1 MPVAWPSQTA
11 LSFGKSVGGCLIVAL
26 LGRLLVALL
35 RRRLALALHRPSP
48 ILAPKQHTVLKSA
61 GSVHSSLVEAS
72 STRNREPCTSSPAQ
86 EGPKQRAPIV
96 VSSQK
101 ASVVDAGPAVTAAPT
116 AAAAPL
122 AVAPAP
128 LGPTALAL
136 SQSRAGPVLLAR
148 VCMVKPGA
156 VLQSLG
162 SNTSSNTTNGSSSLS
177 TTADTELMSDSGGGA
192 IGGVAPVI
200 AHIMETPR
208 DLAGGTGCSPHRSG
222 RSPQVQVRRYVG
234 RTRLQRT
241 AIKVHG
247 VEPSQVPDGW
257 QARVESAL
265 QQQGLKLE
273 AAYLRSGCCELV
285 VDTVVWEA
293 DGDGDD
299 GTNGDDSAAS
309 VGLAG
314 LLLSDAAAAAVATAS
329 EPAADAGTGAAGSGD
344 AADGT
349 FPMLFRR
356 SRSRSSLNS
365 RSNRDSDAPRNSRD
379 GSSANVDIGALIRAL
394 QLPYEGDVEYGVTYG
409 IDDGSVGGGDGGE
422 SFDAPASPADAMAA
436 AGGAGAGAD
445 TSAAAVALAVVGGKD
460 AGAPGDGAAT
470 AHAASG
476 VARSGGGAGGSGA
489 TCLDWCTI
497 TSVRPRVL
505 CRQGPLLI
513 APSASH
519 AASQPDCQEASPPS
533 PTPGACLSVELCL
546 RSQGDLSDQFAAN
559 AAAATPPP
567 QQQQQE
573 QESRGLSSEL
583 PELLVRSQGCCLP
596 LTVSLRAPGSS
607 GGSSSSR
614 AVMAGEDD
622 GTDVAQPPLLLSPPP
637 QRRCALTAEVGLQA
651 LPELPGLL
659 LLEARMPHQ
668 ARASVVPVLLVDDP
682 RVAAEVGDLADS
694 WQGAAAELRDVLLDL
709 GCFTHHV
716 HRAAGCLLTAALDE
730 SALPEPGSPEAE
742 AAAADAA
749 AAAFDGVGGGR
760 GGGMSPRAAAAALAG
775 GVGVVLGGV
784 GAGRVTPPKALSPQ
798 LRTRLVDLGAH
809 LLSWFDDAG
818 CWPHTAVWLEVALA
832 LVESLPTE
840 DLAQQQQQQSLVV
853 QQAQQHFAPA
863 ARLPV
868 PPLPAAPVPAA
879 VSAPVPLATLTAAA
893 GAAGR
898 ATAVEVEAA
907 VEAEPA
913 ELEAA
918 DAAALAAAA
927 AAADAEDYDTWR
939 TAFSTRLIRQ
949 MHLLVLCLYI
959 AITARSWSR
968 RGDLQ
973 PASATAATA
982 GAIAATAGATA
993 AGAAAG
999 AAAGEDTVWSW
1010 LQLLR
1015 DLAPSLVAV
1024 APVLAP
1030 AAAWPVLRRRPDGGG
1045 APWRALVRRCMAA
1058 RHVAHLAAG
1067 VAVGWLAAAPRLP
1080 AVNDYH
1086 LGPAVFLGDG
1096 VMYLG
1101 TALVPLPAAA
1111 VLAVLR
1117 VPVYVRMWAAM
1128 GATFAPAYA
1137 WVRAA
1142 LVSGLALATNAA
1154 LHVFMEEMYRRRR
1167 LRRQQDKR

>member
-1 MPVAWPSQTA
+1 MRGWVDGVAGCVLA
-11 LSFGKSVGGCLIVAL
+11 CVRACVGGWVEPLSRGAGAVSGSGSTL
-26 LGRLLVALL
+26 LAGNAAQKAAGCAGAGRLAGACGIGAAAAGPEAGGRVPPVWMLVSRWPLS
-35 RRRLALALHRPSP
+35 ALALPLFLLGATAVQRFVYGCLDRRLYACWPH
-48 ILAPKQHTVLKSA
+48 HFNE
-61 GSVHSSLVEAS
+61 SSHA
-72 STRNREPCTSSPAQ
+72 C
-86 EGPKQRAPIV
+86 
-96 VSSQK
+96 
-101 ASVVDAGPAVTAAPT
+101 
-116 AAAAPL
+116 
-122 AVAPAP
+122 
-128 LGPTALAL
+128 
-136 SQSRAGPVLLAR
+136 
-148 VCMVKPGA
+148 
-156 VLQSLG
+156 
-162 SNTSSNTTNGSSSLS
+162 
-177 TTADTELMSDSGGGA
+177 
-192 IGGVAPVI
+192 
-200 AHIMETPR
+200 
-208 DLAGGTGCSPHRSG
+208 G
-222 RSPQVQVRRYVG
+222 RS
-234 RTRLQRT
+234 
-241 AIKVHG
+241 
-247 VEPSQVPDGW
+247 
-257 QARVESAL
+257 
-265 QQQGLKLE
+265 
-273 AAYLRSGCCELV
+273 ELV

-668 ARASVVPVLLVDDP
+668 
-682 RVAAEVGDLADS
+682 
-694 WQGAAAELRDVLLDL
+694 
-709 GCFTHHV
+709 
-716 HRAAGCLLTAALDE
+716 
-730 SALPEPGSPEAE
+730 
-742 AAAADAA
+742 
-749 AAAFDGVGGGR
+749 VGGPGWV
-760 GGGMSPRAAAAALAG
+760 GLGWVWQQQIEHTHPCFLPRLLQ
-775 GVGVVLGGV
+775 VICNVPPPSLGG
-784 GAGRVTPPKALSPQ
+784 Q
-798 LRTRLVDLGAH
+798 
-809 LLSWFDDAG
+809 
-818 CWPHTAVWLEVALA
+818 
-832 LVESLPTE
+832 
-840 DLAQQQQQQSLVV
+840 
-853 QQAQQHFAPA
+853 
-863 ARLPV
+863 
-868 PPLPAAPVPAA
+868 
-879 VSAPVPLATLTAAA
+879 
-893 GAAGR
+893 
-898 ATAVEVEAA
+898 
-907 VEAEPA
+907 
-913 ELEAA
+913 
-918 DAAALAAAA
+918 
-927 AAADAEDYDTWR
+927 
-939 TAFSTRLIRQ
+939 
-949 MHLLVLCLYI
+949 
-959 AITARSWSR
+959 
-968 RGDLQ
+968 
-973 PASATAATA
+973 
-982 GAIAATAGATA
+982 
-993 AGAAAG
+993 
-999 AAAGEDTVWSW
+999 
-1010 LQLLR
+1010 
-1015 DLAPSLVAV
+1015 
-1024 APVLAP
+1024 
-1030 AAAWPVLRRRPDGGG
+1030 WPVAQP
-1045 APWRALVRRCMAA
+1045 
-1058 RHVAHLAAG
+1058 
-1067 VAVGWLAAAPRLP
+1067 
-1080 AVNDYH
+1080 N
-1086 LGPAVFLGDG
+1086 
-1096 VMYLG
+1096 
-1101 TALVPLPAAA
+1101 
-1111 VLAVLR
+1111 R
-1117 VPVYVRMWAAM
+1117 V
-1128 GATFAPAYA
+1128 
-1137 WVRAA
+1137 
-1142 LVSGLALATNAA
+1142 
-1154 LHVFMEEMYRRRR
+1154 
-1167 LRRQQDKR
+1167 